1 MAPED
6 CALDQTERSWITSS
20 SISHA
25 LWMNRAM
32 GSEPLRSSQS
42 SGVWLKTSSR
52 RCACAAAGDDE
63 AGDRAAALEAQAIQ
77 DIERRKDTERRE
89 LLDRV
94 RTIVT
99 AIAAERQV
107 SLVLRADQVL
117 AFSPES
123 EITDEVL
130 GRLDRL

>member
-1 MAPED
+1 VDYLVVDIARTLDESSHGQRASAELAKLWDMAQDELQ
-6 CALDQTERSWITSS
+6 AL
-20 SISHA
+20 
-25 LWMNRAM
+25 RA
-32 GSEPLRSSQS
+32 R
-42 SGVWLKTSSR
+42 
-52 RCACAAAGDDE
+52 AAAGDDE

-77 DIERRKDTERRE
+77 DIERRKDTKRRE
-89 LLDRV
+89 LLDLV

-99 AIAAERQV
+99 AIAAEREV

>member
-1 MAPED
+1 MDYLVVDIARTLDESSYGQRASVELAKLWGMAQDEVQ
-6 CALDQTERSWITSS
+6 AL
-20 SISHA
+20 
-25 LWMNRAM
+25 RA
-32 GSEPLRSSQS
+32 R
-42 SGVWLKTSSR
+42 
-52 RCACAAAGDDE
+52 AAAGDDE

-77 DIERRKDTERRE
+77 DIERRKDTMRRE

-130 GRLDRL
+130 VRLDRL

>member
-1 MAPED
+1 MDYLVVDIARTLDESSHGQRASVELAKLWGMAQDEVQ
-6 CALDQTERSWITSS
+6 AL
-20 SISHA
+20 
-25 LWMNRAM
+25 RA
-32 GSEPLRSSQS
+32 R
-42 SGVWLKTSSR
+42 
-52 RCACAAAGDDE
+52 AAAGDDE

>member
-1 MAPED
+1 MDYLVVDIARTLDESSYGQRASVELAKLWGMAQDEVQ
-6 CALDQTERSWITSS
+6 AL
-20 SISHA
+20 
-25 LWMNRAM
+25 RA
-32 GSEPLRSSQS
+32 R
-42 SGVWLKTSSR
+42 
-52 RCACAAAGDDE
+52 AAAGDDE

-107 SLVLRADQVL
+107 SGPTSRP
-117 AFSPES
+117 SP
-123 EITDEVL
+123 
-130 GRLDRL
+130 RLLTGVGEWTRSSGVSIASNRTPPSQHAR

>member
-1 MAPED
+1 MDYLVVDIARTLDESSHGQRASEELAKLWGMAQDEVQ
-6 CALDQTERSWITSS
+6 AL
-20 SISHA
+20 
-25 LWMNRAM
+25 RA
-32 GSEPLRSSQS
+32 R
-42 SGVWLKTSSR
+42 
-52 RCACAAAGDDE
+52 AAAGDDE

-77 DIERRKDTERRE
+77 DIERRKDTKRRE

-130 GRLDRL
+130 VRLDRL

>member
-1 MAPED
+1 MDYLVVDIARTLDESSHGQRASEELAKLWGMAQDELQ
-6 CALDQTERSWITSS
+6 AL
-20 SISHA
+20 
-25 LWMNRAM
+25 RA
-32 GSEPLRSSQS
+32 R
-42 SGVWLKTSSR
+42 
-52 RCACAAAGDDE
+52 AAAGDDE

-77 DIERRKDTERRE
+77 DIERRKDTKRRE
-89 LLDRV
+89 LLDLV

-130 GRLDRL
+130 VRLDRL